1 MRLGDLP
8 IFIIDTETTG
18 LKAGEDALCEVAL
31 IRWLPPNYSGNLQ
44 KIEWSSLVNP
54 GRLIPKDAIDIHGI
68 TNDAVIG
75 APSFSEIRSIL
86 HRMIPCESLVLA
98 HNMPF
103 DSQFLQLDNR
113 HLGCTL
119 RLARHIWPQAPSFKN
134 KLLAEWLGI
143 AIPEA
148 RLHRALNDAKLTA
161 QIFHKILRSW
171 VDKKGTLPLADELIS
186 LSSIL
191 SPITTMPFGKYQ
203 GVPLNEVPKDY
214 LQYAVTTWTDAEP
227 TLLQAIKTAI
237 KAR

>member
-18 LKAGEDALCEVAL
+18 LKASEDTLCEVAL
-31 IRWLPPNYSGNLQ
+31 IRWLPPNYSGNLK

-54 GRLIPKDAIDIHGI
+54 GRQIQKNASDIHGI
-68 TNDAVIG
+68 TDDAVIG
-75 APSFSEIRSIL
+75 APSVSEVRSTI
-86 HRMIPCESLVLA
+86 HRLIPCDSLVLA

-119 RLARHIWPQAPSFKN
+119 RLARHVWPQAPSFKN

-143 AIPEA
+143 AMPEA

-161 QIFHKILRSW
+161 QIFHKILLSL
-171 VDKKGTLPLADELIS
+171 VDKNGTLPLADELIS

-203 GVPLNEVPKDY
+203 GAPLNQVPKDY
-214 LQYAVTTWTDAEP
+214 LQYAITKWTDAEP
-227 TLLQAIKTAI
+227 ALLQAIKIEI